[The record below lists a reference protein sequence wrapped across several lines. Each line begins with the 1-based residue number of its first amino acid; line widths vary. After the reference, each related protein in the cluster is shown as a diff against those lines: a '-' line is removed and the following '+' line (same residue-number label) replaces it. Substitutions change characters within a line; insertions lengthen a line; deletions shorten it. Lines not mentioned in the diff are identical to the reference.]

1 MPQLDTPSLFILL
14 SLVIISIMAFEFT
27 FKKERKVSI
36 VNKSGGPKEDEY
48 HRLTLVDSKE
58 LKLNGETIK
67 AFRMHSNNQRLVE
80 MLFQQQL
87 VTVSDTQKLGI
98 DSSLKQLVCRLK
110 LPNEIID
117 KHIECSSSEL
127 KLINYVK

>member
-14 SLVIISIMAFEFT
+14 SLIIISVMLFEST
-27 FKKERKVSI
+27 YKKEISASAIR
-36 VNKSGGPKEDEY
+36 PLEPREDEY

-67 AFRMHSNNQRLVE
+67 AFRMHSNNQKLVE
-80 MLFQQQL
+80 MLFQKQS
-87 VTVSDTQKLGI
+87 VTADDIKKLGI

-110 LPNEIID
+110 LPDEIID
-117 KHIECSSSEL
+117 KHIECSGTEL

>member
-1 MPQLDTPSLFILL
+1 MPQLDTPSLLTML
-14 SLVIISIMAFEFT
+14 SLVIISIMAFEST
-27 FKKERKVSI
+27 FNKERKVAI
-36 VNKSGGPKEDEY
+36 IESGKPKEDEY

-58 LKLNGETIK
+58 LMLNGETIK

-80 MLFQQQL
+80 MLFRQQR
-87 VTVSDTQKLGI
+87 VTISDIQKLGI

-110 LPNEIID
+110 LPSEIID
-117 KHIECSSSEL
+117 KHIECSHSEL